1 MMTAVAAGP
10 RKTKALTLLRWKAS
24 EAKTLALC
32 VTLAIICGTIF
43 LVYAQRVVNSYNTGT
58 LRESGDFFALWSYAK
73 IASSYPATELYDFA
87 ALHTR
92 QVALGMAP
100 THQAPFPYPPTAIL
114 VLLPLSFLPYDI
126 AYVFWVAATFALFLW
141 AVVAT
146 CWRSPGIVLP
156 VLIAPT
162 TTTTI
167 PIGQSG
173 FLAGALLIGGIR
185 LAATRPIISG
195 VLLGILSYKPQL
207 GLLVPVALAS
217 AGLWRTFGVACSTA
231 VGLAIVAT
239 AAFGWGVWPAW
250 IDMLPAY
257 AQWFANRDEILKFM
271 PTVEANLR
279 MVGIA
284 PTIAGIVQIIV
295 AIAVGV
301 VVWKSFRKGPS
312 ESRDRCPPGCHIP
325 LHAACPDLRCANA
338 HRRSRPVYQ
347 VSLADGCNFQLGG
360 SRCDCAVSDLSV
372 PYGVERAHIPLSSLS
387 LLFLLAIIVAGK
399 HSALTAEQS
408 EPHYRSTGLLVAH
421 RRIGWR
427 RALDHRAD
435 GSCGPWQVKTAS
447 GSPIV
452 RLAIRAAIVNHRTEV
467 ADVHA
472 LVDAVLAANRRRG

>member
-1 MMTAVAAGP
+1 MMTAAAARSQKP
-10 RKTKALTLLRWKAS
+10 EAMTLLRWKAGD
-24 EAKTLALC
+24 AKTLVLC
-32 VTLAIICGTIF
+32 IALAIICGTVF
-43 LVYAQRVVNSYNTGT
+43 LRYAQIVINAYNTGT
-58 LRESGDFFALWSYAK
+58 FKETGDFIALWTYAK
-73 IASSYPATELYDFA
+73 IASLYPATELYDFA
-87 ALHTR
+87 ALHAQ
-92 QVALGMAP
+92 QVTLGMSP

-126 AYVFWVAATFALFLW
+126 AHVFWIAATFALFLW

-162 TTTTI
+162 TATTI
-167 PIGQSG
+167 AIGQSG

-239 AAFGWGVWPAW
+239 AAFGWGIWPAW

-257 AQWFANRDEILKFM
+257 AQWFANRDEILRYM

-312 ESRDRCPPGCHIP
+312 ESATAALLVATFLCTP
-325 LHAACPDLRCANA
+325 HALIYDAPMLTGALA
-338 HRRSRPVYQ
+338 LFVRSRLRTDATF
-347 VSLADGCNFQLGG
+347 SLAEVVAMVLFLIFPFLMVWSG
-360 SRCDCAVSDLSV
+360 
-372 PYGVERAHIPLSSLS
+372 PHIPLS
-387 LLFLLAIIVAGK
+387 
-399 HSALTAEQS
+399 
-408 EPHYRSTGLLVAH
+408 
-421 RRIGWR
+421 
-427 RALDHRAD
+427 
-435 GSCGPWQVKTAS
+435 
-447 GSPIV
+447 
-452 RLAIRAAIVNHRTEV
+452 
-467 ADVHA
+467 
-472 LVDAVLAANRRRG
+472 